1 MSSLQAQTQEAGDE
15 QVTLCGTSLMSSLQ
29 AQTQEAGDEQVNLV
43 WNIPDVKFTSTDT
56 GSW

>member
-15 QVTLCGTSLMSSLQ
+15 QVTLCGTSLMLSLQ

-43 WNIPDVKFTSTDT
+43 
-56 GSW
+56 